1 LRKKPEYQ
9 FFPQALAAAG
19 YLAWSRLKDV
29 ERPFSMRA
37 PGIILI
43 LMLAALLGLALATF
57 VWSPWIGAVAAMFA
71 AVGLL

>member
-1 LRKKPEYQ
+1 
-9 FFPQALAAAG
+9 
-19 YLAWSRLKDV
+19 
-29 ERPFSMRA
+29 MRA